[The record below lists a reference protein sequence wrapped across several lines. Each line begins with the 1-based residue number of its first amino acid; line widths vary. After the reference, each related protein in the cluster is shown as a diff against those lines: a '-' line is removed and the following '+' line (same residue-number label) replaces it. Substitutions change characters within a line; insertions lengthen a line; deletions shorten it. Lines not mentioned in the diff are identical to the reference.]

1 MRISVLHTP
10 ADEEDDDDDED
21 DEVALGGVLSGVV
34 VQPAHMACVWVRFPW
49 EGIEIEPL
57 AICIKVSP
65 PHFFLPSHTSLP
77 QLDIAFVVR
86 NECVSSVCIGMC
98 KRYRVRT
105 WILWHT
111 SEGGKNVI

>member
-65 PHFFLPSHTSLP
+65 PHFFTQPHLSSTARHRFCCAKWVCEL
-77 QLDIAFVVR
+77 
-86 NECVSSVCIGMC
+86 CV
-98 KRYRVRT
+98 Y
-105 WILWHT
+105 W
-111 SEGGKNVI
+111 NVQKV